1 MDLEE
6 IKNTDIWEEYEKG
19 LNYMRMRNIFTDTDR
34 NYRMYNGDQ
43 WYGVKVEGIEPVQ
56 YNIIETIVN
65 YKTSTINENLWSPKF
80 SSENFE
86 NKEYRKTAERVCELL
101 DRKAA
106 KVWEKDQM
114 DQKIR
119 EISDDSCINDEGVM
133 YVAYDKEN
141 QNPVN
146 EVIEKNDIQYG
157 NEQSSDIQTQPYIII
172 SQRKPV
178 STVKKMAKDMGV
190 SKDKIQYIVG
200 DNNTAEQA
208 GDDAKIEKNDMCTL
222 ITKMW
227 KENGTVWYSKA
238 VQKVVIEKPTNTE
251 LTLYPVAHF
260 VWNEKKGNARGEGEV
275 RHLIPNQLELNKTF
289 MRICLTIK
297 QCAYVQKVV
306 NPEKIANKSA
316 VNKIGGIIETTGQVD
331 DVNKIFTY
339 IQPASMSTDVG
350 KLTNDII
357 SITRELK
364 NAGDIATG
372 GINPEQASGRAILA
386 IQNASKQPMSKQAT
400 GLKKFIEDIARIWL
414 DMWTIYTPNG
424 MVLEEDE
431 TDPMTGEEYT
441 QLVDIPA
448 SVLENLKGTVK
459 VDVTPVSPFDKYAQE
474 LSLENL
480 LKGGYFTAQRVGELR
495 TYAEAL
501 PDDATMPKQKLLDI
515 CDKIEEE
522 QEKIAEINAQ
532 SQVMMQRANSFL
544 NSDAEV
550 QAAQVQDAMMQN
562 QMAQEQTN
570 QEAA

>member
-1 MDLEE
+1 MDLDE

-19 LNYMRMRNIFTDTDR
+19 LNYMRMRNIFADTDR

-43 WYGVKVEGIEPVQ
+43 WYGLKVTGIEPVQ

-65 YKTSTINENLWSPKF
+65 YKTSTINENLWAPKF

-86 NKEYRKTAERVCELL
+86 NKEFRKTAERVCELL
-101 DRKAA
+101 DKKAA

-133 YVAYDKEN
+133 YVTYDKET
-141 QNPVN
+141 QSPIN

-157 NEQSSDIQTQPYIII
+157 NEQSSDIQSQPYIII
-172 SQRKPV
+172 RQRKPV
-178 STVKKMAKDMGV
+178 STVQNMAKAMGV
-190 SKDKIQYIVG
+190 SKEKISYIVG
-200 DNNTAEQA
+200 DNMTAEQT
-208 GDDAKIEKNDMCTL
+208 GDDSKLEKDDMCTL
-222 ITKMW
+222 VTKMW

-238 VQKVVIEKPTNTE
+238 VQKVVIEEPTDTE
-251 LTLYPVAHF
+251 LTLYPVSHF

-289 MRICLTIK
+289 MRICLTVK

-306 NPEKIANKSA
+306 NKEKIANPSA
-316 VNKIGGIIETTGQVD
+316 IDKIGGIIETTGPVE

-350 KLTNDII
+350 KLVNDII
-357 SITRELK
+357 TITRELK

-372 GINPEQASGRAILA
+372 GINPEDASGRAILA
-386 IQNASKQPMSKQAT
+386 VQNASKQPMTKQAT
-400 GLKKFIEDIARIWL
+400 GLKRFIEDLARIWL
-414 DMWTIYTPNG
+414 DMWTVYTPDG
-424 MVLEEDE
+424 MKLEEDE
-431 TDPMTGEEYT
+431 TDPITGEEYT
-441 QLVDIPA
+441 TLVDIPA
-448 SVLENLKGTVK
+448 SILQNLKGTVK
-459 VDVTPVSPFDKYAQE
+459 VDVTPVSPYDKYAQE

-480 LKGGYFTAQRVGELR
+480 LKGGYFTAQRVGELKI
-495 TYAEAL
+495 YAETL

-522 QEKIAEINAQ
+522 QEKIAQINAK
-532 SQVMMQRANSFL
+532 SQIMMQNANGFL

-550 QAAQVQDAMMQN
+550 QAAQIQDAMMQN
-562 QMAQEQTN
+562 QMN
-570 QEAA
+570 QEAATE

>member
-6 IKNTDIWEEYEKG
+6 IKNTDIWDDYEKG
-19 LNYMRMRNIFTDTDR
+19 LNYMRMRNVFSDTDL

-43 WYGVKVEGIEPVQ
+43 WYGLKVDGIEPVQ

-86 NKEYRKTAERVCELL
+86 NRDFRKTAERVCELL
-101 DRKAA
+101 DKKAA

-114 DQKIR
+114 DHKIR

-133 YVAYDKEN
+133 YVTFDEDS
-141 QNPVN
+141 QNPLN
-146 EVIEKNDIQYG
+146 EIIEKNNIQYG

-178 STVKKMAKDMGV
+178 SEVQQMAKDEGI
-190 SKDKIQYIVG
+190 SAEKIKYIVG
-200 DNNTAEQA
+200 DNQSFEQA
-208 GDDAKIEKNDMCTL
+208 GDDSKIEKDNMCTL
-222 ITKMW
+222 VTKMW
-227 KENGTVWYSKA
+227 KENGTVWFQKSA
-238 VQKVVIEKPTNTE
+238 QKVEISKPEDTG

-297 QCAYVQKVV
+297 QCAYAQKVV
-306 NPEKIANKSA
+306 NKEKVANPSA
-316 VNKIGGIIETTGQVD
+316 INKIGGIIETTGPVD
-331 DVNKIFTY
+331 DVSKIFTY

-350 KLTNDII
+350 KLVNDII
-357 SITRELK
+357 TITRELK

-386 IQNASKQPMSKQAT
+386 IQNASKQPMNKQAT
-400 GLKKFIEDIARIWL
+400 SLKRFIEDLARIWL
-414 DMWTIYTPNG
+414 DMWTVYTPEG
-424 MVLEEDE
+424 MRLEEDE
-431 TDPMTGEEYT
+431 VDPTTGEEYT

-459 VDVTPVSPFDKYAQE
+459 VDVTPTSPYDKYAQE

-480 LKGGYFTAQRVGELR
+480 LKGGYFNAQRVAELR
-495 TYAEAL
+495 VYAESL

-522 QEKIAEINAQ
+522 QQKIAEINSQAQ
-532 SQVMMQRANSFL
+532 LMQQRANEFL
-544 NSDAEV
+544 NGTPEDQAGKINDAIALSNMENT
-550 QAAQVQDAMMQN
+550 ATA
-562 QMAQEQTN
+562 
-570 QEAA
+570 

>member
-1 MDLEE
+1 MDLDE

-19 LNYMRMRNIFTDTDR
+19 LNYMRMRNIFADTDR

-65 YKTSTINENLWSPKF
+65 YKTSTINENLWAPKF

-86 NKEYRKTAERVCELL
+86 SKEYRKTAERVCELL

-133 YVAYDKEN
+133 YVAYDKDN
-141 QNPVN
+141 QNPIN

-157 NEQSSDIQTQPYIII
+157 NEQSSDIQSQPYIII
-172 SQRKPV
+172 RQRKPV
-178 STVKKMAKDMGV
+178 STVQELAKKMGV

-208 GDDAKIEKNDMCTL
+208 GDDAKLEKNDMCTL

-238 VQKVVIEKPTNTE
+238 VQKVVIEEPTDTE
-251 LTLYPVAHF
+251 LTLYPIAHF

-289 MRICLTIK
+289 MRVCLTVK
-297 QCAYVQKVV
+297 QSAYVQKVI
-306 NPEKIANKSA
+306 NPEKIANPDA
-316 VNKIGGIIETTGQVD
+316 VDRIGGIIKTTGQVD
-331 DVNKIFTY
+331 DVSKIFTY

-400 GLKKFIEDIARIWL
+400 GLKRFIEDLARIWL
-414 DMWTIYTPNG
+414 DMWTVYTPNG
-424 MVLEEDE
+424 MTLEEDE

-441 QLVDIPA
+441 TLVEIPA

-495 TYAEAL
+495 IYAETL

-522 QEKIAEINAQ
+522 QEKIAQINAE
-532 SQVMMQRANSFL
+532 SQVMMQRANGFL

-550 QAAQVQDAMMQN
+550 QAAQIQDAMMQN
-562 QMAQEQTN
+562 QMN
-570 QEAA
+570 QEAATE

>member
-1 MDLEE
+1 MDIEE
-6 IKNTDIWEEYEKG
+6 IKNVDIWEEYEKG
-19 LNYMRMRNIFTDTDR
+19 LNYMRMHNVFTDTDL

-43 WYGVKVEGIEPVQ
+43 WYGLIVDGIEPVQ

-65 YKTSTINENLWSPKF
+65 YKTSTINENLWAPKF

-86 NKEYRKTAERVCELL
+86 SKEFRKNAERVCELF
-101 DRKAA
+101 DKKAA

-119 EISDDSCINDEGVM
+119 EVSDDSCINDEGII
-133 YVAYDKEN
+133 YVNYDDES
-141 QNPVN
+141 QNPLN
-146 EVIEKNDIQYG
+146 EVINKNDIQYG
-157 NEQSSDIQTQPYIII
+157 NEQSDDIQSQPYIII
-172 SQRKPV
+172 RQRKPV
-178 STVKKMAKDMGV
+178 SEVQQMARDEGV
-190 SKDKIQYIVG
+190 SEDKIKYITG
-200 DNNTAEQA
+200 DDLTFEEA
-208 GDDAKIEKNDMCTL
+208 GDDAKIEKNNNCTL
-222 ITKMW
+222 LTKMW

-238 VQKVVIEKPTNTE
+238 VQKVVIEKPKDTG

-260 VWNEKKGNARGEGEV
+260 TWNPKKGNARGEGEV

-289 MRICLTIK
+289 MRICLTVK

-306 NPEKIANKSA
+306 NKEKIANPSA
-316 VNKIGGIIETTGQVD
+316 VNKVGGIIETTGPVE

-350 KLTNDII
+350 KLVNDII
-357 SITRELK
+357 TITRELK

-372 GINPEQASGRAILA
+372 GINPEDASGRAILA
-386 IQNASKQPMSKQAT
+386 VQNASKQPMTKQAT
-400 GLKKFIEDIARIWL
+400 GLKRFIEDLARIWL
-414 DMWTIYTPNG
+414 DMWTVYTPDG
-424 MVLEEDE
+424 MKLEEDE
-431 TDPMTGEEYT
+431 TDPITGEEYT
-441 QLVDIPA
+441 TLVDIP
-448 SVLENLKGTVK
+448 SSILQNLKGTVK
-459 VDVTPVSPFDKYAQE
+459 VDVTPVSPYDKYAQE

-495 TYAEAL
+495 IYAETL

-544 NSDAEV
+544 NSDENV
-550 QAAQVQDAMMQN
+550 QAAQINDALMQN
-562 QMAQEQTN
+562 QMN
-570 QEAA
+570 QEVA

>member
-6 IKNTDIWEEYEKG
+6 IKNTDLWEDYERG
-19 LNYMRMRNIFTDTDR
+19 LNYMRMRNVFADTDL

-43 WYGVKVEGIEPVQ
+43 WYGLKVDGIEPVQ

-86 NKEYRKTAERVCELL
+86 NREFRKTAERVCELL
-101 DRKAA
+101 DKKAA

-114 DQKIR
+114 DHKVR
-119 EISDDSCINDEGVM
+119 EVSDDSCINDEGVI
-133 YVAYDKEN
+133 YVTYDETN

-146 EVIEKNDIQYG
+146 EVLEKNNIQYG
-157 NEQSSDIQTQPYIII
+157 NEQSSDIQSQPYIII

-178 STVKKMAKDMGV
+178 SEVQQMAKAENVDAE
-190 SKDKIQYIVG
+190 KIKYITG
-200 DNNTAEQA
+200 DNQSFEQA
-208 GDDAKIEKNDMCTL
+208 GDDSKIEKDNMCTL
-222 ITKMW
+222 VTKMW
-227 KENGTVWYSKA
+227 KEKGHVWFSQS
-238 VQKVVIEKPTNTE
+238 VQKVVIVEPTDTE

-260 VWNEKKGNARGEGEV
+260 IWNEKKGNSRGEGEV

-297 QCAYVQKVV
+297 QCAYAQKVV
-306 NPEKIANKSA
+306 NKEKVANPSA
-316 VNKIGGIIETTGQVD
+316 INKIGGIIETTGQVD
-331 DVNKIFTY
+331 DVSKIFTY

-350 KLTNDII
+350 KLVNDII
-357 SITRELK
+357 TITRELK

-372 GINPEQASGRAILA
+372 GVNPEQASGRAILA

-400 GLKKFIEDIARIWL
+400 ALKKFIEDLARIWL
-414 DMWTIYTPNG
+414 DMWTVYTTEG
-424 MVLEEDE
+424 MKLEEIE
-431 TDPMTGEEYT
+431 TDPVTGEEYT

-459 VDVTPVSPFDKYAQE
+459 VDVTPVSPYDKYAQE

-480 LKGGYFTAQRVGELR
+480 LKGGYFNPQRVAELR
-495 TYAEAL
+495 VYAESL

-522 QEKIAEINAQ
+522 QQKIAEINAQ
-532 SQVMMQRANSFL
+532 AQLMQQRASEFL
-544 NSDAEV
+544 NGTPED
-550 QAAQVQDAMMQN
+550 QATKINDAMN
-562 QMAQEQTN
+562 QTN
-570 QEAA
+570 MENAAIA